1 MTVKALNLHLNDW
14 ETTSLANPL
23 MRQIWISRLV
33 YSFSKSI
40 CYIFRQHLY
49 ISTLILKTIFLYIS
63 TILVFSCFYLFLLIN
78 YSFNVSLKWINGVG
92 LIKISGLLLWEFFLI
107 DWIKMFLS
115 SVPLIMSYSQLY
127 IL

>member
-1 MTVKALNLHLNDW
+1 MTVKALNLHFNDW
-14 ETTSLANPL
+14 ETTFLANPL

-40 CYIFRQHLY
+40 CYIYLGNTCTSVHQYLRLPLY
-49 ISTLILKTIFLYIS
+49 LS

-78 YSFNVSLKWINGVG
+78 YSFNVSLKWINGDG
-92 LIKISGLLLWEFFLI
+92 MIKISGLLLWEFFLI
-107 DWIKMFLS
+107 NWIKMFLS
-115 SVPLIMSYSQLY
+115 SVPLIMSYCQLY